1 MSLKSTQELRIGLLG
16 LGQVG
21 GGVLRLLSENADGI
35 SARLG
40 RRIKVVRAFVR
51 DTSRVRVAEAAQVTL
66 TTNASEVV
74 DADDI
79 DVVVEVMGG
88 IDPARELILRAVAQG
103 KAVVTANKALL
114 AENGPEIFT
123 AATSAKVDLLF
134 EAAVCG
140 GIPIIRTLRE
150 ALASDRIDTI
160 RGIVN
165 GTTNYILSAMEDGST
180 SYAEALKQAQ
190 ELGFAE
196 ADPTFDVSGRDVAQK
211 LLLLTALSFGRRV
224 NLDNIPTDGIE
235 RVDAVDF
242 KFAREFGCT
251 IRMLATARHKDGRLV
266 LSAAPT
272 LVPLTSQLAAVRGP
286 FNAVEI
292 RSFALGPA
300 LLVGQGAGALPTAS
314 AVVSDIIEAGRNLI
328 AGAPGRV
335 PHLAWINEDHG
346 PKVAEPLSKKATWY
360 LRFLVADEPGVLARI
375 AGTLGERNIGIAAVI
390 QRERSLESGA
400 VPVVVETHEAPQG
413 AVLEAVRIL
422 DEQSFARGS
431 TVVMPFDREE

>member
-1 MSLKSTQELRIGLLG
+1 MSDKQGSELRIGLLG

-21 GGVLRLLSENADGI
+21 GGVLQLLAENGDGI

-40 RRIKVVRAFVR
+40 RRIRVVRAFVR
-51 DTSRVRVAEAAQVTL
+51 DPSRVRVAEAADVPL
-66 TTNASEVV
+66 TTKAEEIVEAN
-74 DADDI
+74 DI
-79 DVVVEVMGG
+79 DVVVELMGG
-88 IDPARELILRAVAQG
+88 IEPAQSLILRAVASG

-114 AENGPEIFT
+114 AENGPAVFS
-123 AATSAKVDLLF
+123 AATEAKVDLLF

-150 ALASDRIDTI
+150 ALASDRIDSI

-165 GTTNYILSAMEDGST
+165 GTTNYILSAMEDGGT
-180 SYAEALKQAQ
+180 AYGDALKQAQ
-190 ELGFAE
+190 TLGYAE

-211 LLLLTALSFGRRV
+211 LLLLTALSFGRWV
-224 NLDNIPTDGIE
+224 KLEDFPATGIE
-235 RVDAVDF
+235 NVDAVDF

-251 IRMLATARHKDGRLV
+251 IRMLATARKDEGKLV
-266 LSAAPT
+266 LSVTPT
-272 LVPLTSQLAAVRGP
+272 LVPLASQLAAVRGA

-300 LLVGQGAGALPTAS
+300 LLVGQGAGPLPTAS
-314 AVVSDIIEAGRNLI
+314 AVVSDIIEIGRNLT
-328 AGAPGRV
+328 AHAPGRV
-335 PHLAWINEDHG
+335 PHLAWMTDTHG
-346 PKVAEPLSKKATWY
+346 PALAEPFTRRAAWY

-375 AGTLGERNIGIAAVI
+375 AGALGERQIGIAAVI

-400 VPVVVETHEAPQG
+400 VPVVVETHDAPES
-413 AVLEAVRIL
+413 AVVEAVRVL
-422 DEQSFARGS
+422 DAQSFSRGS

>member
-1 MSLKSTQELRIGLLG
+1 MSLKSREQLRVGLLG

-21 GGVLRLLSENADGI
+21 GGVLQILAENAHGI

-40 RRIKVVRAFVR
+40 RRIEVVRAFVR
-51 DTSRVRVAEAAQVTL
+51 DPSRARLPEAAGVAL
-66 TTNASEVV
+66 TTNASEVL
-74 DADDI
+74 DADDV

-88 IDPARELILRAVAQG
+88 IDPARELVLRAVGNG
-103 KAVVTANKALL
+103 KPVVTANKALL
-114 AENGPEIFT
+114 AEHGPELFA
-123 AATSAKVDLLF
+123 AATRANVDLLF

-150 ALASDRIDTI
+150 ALASDRIDSL

-180 SYAEALKQAQ
+180 AYADALRQAQ
-190 ELGFAE
+190 KLGFAE
-196 ADPTFDVSGRDVAQK
+196 ADPTFDVSGRDAAQK
-211 LLLLTALSFGRRV
+211 LLLLTALSFGRWMQ
-224 NLDNIPTDGIE
+224 LDSVPAVGIE
-235 RVDAVDF
+235 RVEALDF

-251 IRMLATARHKDGRLV
+251 IRILATARQVDGRLV
-266 LSAAPT
+266 LSVTPT
-272 LVPLTSQLAAVRGP
+272 LVPLTSQVAAVRGP

-300 LLVGQGAGALPTAS
+300 LLVGQGAGALPTGS
-314 AVVSDIIEAGRNLI
+314 AVVSDIIEVGRNLL
-328 AGAPGRV
+328 AQAPNRV
-335 PHLAWINEDHG
+335 PPLAWMAGDQG
-346 PKVAEPLSKKATWY
+346 PVLAEPLSRQATWY

-390 QRERSLESGA
+390 QRERSPEAGA
-400 VPVVVETHEAPQG
+400 VPVVVETHDAPES
-413 AVLEAVRIL
+413 AVAEAVRVL
-422 DEQSFARGS
+422 DAEAFARGS

>member
-1 MSLKSTQELRIGLLG
+1 MSLKSTKELRVGLLG
-16 LGQVG
+16 LGEVG
-21 GGVLRLLSENADGI
+21 GGVLRLLAENGNGI

-40 RRIKVVRAFVR
+40 RQVKVVRAFVR
-51 DTSRVRVAEAAQVTL
+51 EPSRVRAPEAAQVEL
-66 TTNASEVV
+66 TTDASKVV
-74 DADDI
+74 DADDL

-88 IDPARELILRAVAQG
+88 IEPARELMLRAAAQG

-114 AENGPEIFT
+114 AERGPELFA
-123 AATSAKVDLLF
+123 AATDAGTDLLF

-165 GTTNYILSAMEDGST
+165 GTTNYILSEMEDGST
-180 SYAEALKQAQ
+180 GYADALKQAQ
-190 ELGFAE
+190 ELGYAE
-196 ADPTFDVSGRDVAQK
+196 ADPAFDVGGRDVAQK
-211 LLLLTALSFGRRV
+211 LLLLTALSFGRHV
-224 NLDNIPTDGIE
+224 SLENIPTDGIE

-242 KFAREFGCT
+242 KFARELGCT
-251 IRMLATARHKDGRLV
+251 IKMLATARQENGHLV

-272 LVPLTSQLAAVRGP
+272 LVPLTSQLATVRGA

-292 RSFALGPA
+292 RSFALGPS

-335 PHLAWINEDHG
+335 PHLAWINEDQG
-346 PKVAEPLSKKATWY
+346 PTLAEPLSKKATWY

-400 VPVVVETHEAPQG
+400 VPVVVETHEASEG
-413 AVLEAVRIL
+413 AVRDAVGIL
-422 DEQSFARGS
+422 DAQDFARGP